1 MIEKGNIKLLAA
13 AVALSLSLGY
23 AASATASVTVPSD
36 VRMLADSL
44 KNEARDQAVK
54 EKAARE
60 SRNNI
65 QQMEQQLA
73 KLQDETATA
82 ADEDLLARL
91 DQAKKDLSKA
101 ILEQTQLQ
109 TDRAR
114 LEQQL
119 KDVDAGLTAQKNK
132 FSSLD
137 NQLQAAGEGDYADKL
152 YAEEVR
158 LEPIIAELEAQDA
171 AIYSRMQAM
180 DTKLAAM
187 AVRIG
192 KLDEINDKLGKQA
205 ETAISR
211 TDRQNAAAL
220 LTLDIDQEKKN
231 LYEYENVTVK
241 KRHSSRV
248 SLDSHY
254 YSWTDN
260 RGNSG
265 SQLYFP
271 FSYSVVHN
279 AWEYGID
286 GGVAFS
292 NNKQDAN
299 RGINTLTDTTIG
311 AAYTQPLK
319 HGDAL
324 IYGLSLNLPTGTD
337 ALHGNG
343 PVMSDELVEKER
355 FGEGFNIVPEIWWHH
370 KVTNRSTL
378 ILGTY
383 YTFAGSYNLDNTHS
397 DSRLNPG
404 NSWVKTVQWKY
415 LSPKVQYLAE
425 LSHTSYGN
433 SSSTTDHYRSGDRLA
448 PNFTVN
454 YLPDDKQFFTVYWW
468 NSHEK
473 PLADTNLKNPGETQI
488 GSNFGLQWAKL
499 AGSRGRV
506 RLYWDH
512 LRDRGENYDPLTNL
526 TTDQRQKNTYGV
538 GYDLYFGKEKQTVL
552 SFSLETFRMADYG
565 GQDGDNRYH
574 GCNFYVHFGRSL

>member
-1 MIEKGNIKLLAA
+1 MLAA
-13 AVALSLSLGY
+13 AVALGVSLGY
-23 AASATASVTVPSD
+23 AASAAASVTVPSD

-73 KLQDETATA
+73 KLRDEAATA

-101 ILEQTQLQ
+101 ILEQAQLQ

-137 NQLQAAGEGDYADKL
+137 NQLQAVGEGDYADAL

-187 AVRIG
+187 AARIE

-220 LTLDIDQEKKN
+220 LTLDLDQEKKN

-241 KRHSSRV
+241 NRHSTSY

-254 YSWTDN
+254 YSWTDD
-260 RGNSG
+260 RGHNG

-271 FSYSVVHN
+271 FSYSMVRN
-279 AWEYGID
+279 AWEYYLE
-286 GGVAFS
+286 GGMAFS
-292 NNKQDAN
+292 DNKENHDG
-299 RGINTLTDTTIG
+299 RINTLTDTTIG
-311 AAYTQPLK
+311 AAYTQPLQ
-319 HGDAL
+319 HGDAM

-343 PVMSDELVEKER
+343 PVMSDELVENDR
-355 FGEGFNIVPEIWWHH
+355 FGEGFNVTPEIWWHH
-370 KVTNRSTL
+370 QVTNRSTL

-383 YTFAGSYNLDNTHS
+383 YTFAGCYNMDRNHS
-397 DSRLNPG
+397 DSRLDPG

-415 LSPKVQYLAE
+415 LSPRVQYLAE

-448 PNFTVN
+448 PNITVN
-454 YLPDDKQFFTVYWW
+454 YLPDDRQFFTAYWW
-468 NSHEK
+468 GSHEK
-473 PLADTNLKNPGETQI
+473 PLADTNLGNPGETQI

-499 AGSRGRV
+499 IGSHGRL

-512 LRDRGENYDPLTNL
+512 LRDRGEHYDPLTNL
-526 TTDQRQKNTYGV
+526 TTNQRQKNTYGI
-538 GYDLYFGKEKQTVL
+538 GYDLYLGKAKQELL
-552 SFSLETFRMADYG
+552 SFSVETFRMSDYG
-565 GQDGDNRYH
+565 GRRGDNRYH